1 MTANLREISNLEN
14 PVLEAVRALEPQ
26 IRAASGAI
34 EDNRCLPSAL
44 AHSLMKAGVFRM
56 GVPRI
61 YGGPELDPMSQVRVV
76 EELSRIEGAVGWVAM
91 ISTAGSFISG
101 FLKPE
106 PANRFFGSV
115 ESVVAGQLRPPQR
128 ADLADDGYRVSG
140 TFHFAS
146 GSGHASVMMC
156 TCAVYENGRPRLT
169 PAGQPEI
176 RTMMVPAAKTRIVD
190 VWDTTG
196 MRGTGSNDFVVDN
209 VFVPFDD
216 CPSLGRP
223 RSAGALYTWPPLFL
237 VSHSGVPLGLA
248 RSALDFVEEL
258 STRKELMPG
267 RLLRDDTQ
275 VQETIAMSEAT
286 IEAARCYI
294 YRTLEDVWA
303 TLSAREKLTAP
314 ARTLPPDDDACPSDG
329 ETGHRHVVRPGCY
342 QRDLSLESAGAQHAR
357 HPHLVATS
365 RRPSQDVSPGRPSD
379 PRPRPRRAVLL
390 TRRLI
395 LVSTSE
401 LSAEEFIKHYLLS

>member
-156 TCAVYENGRPRLT
+156 TCAVYENGGPRLT

-258 STRKELMPG
+258 STRKELMPE

-303 TLSAREKLTAP
+303 TLSAREKPSPRQRAHYRLMMTHAHQTAKQVIG
-314 ARTLPPDDDACPSDG
+314 TL
-329 ETGHRHVVRPGCY
+329 Y
-342 QRDLSLESAGAQHAR
+342 DLA
-357 HPHLVATS
+357 ATS
-365 RRPSQDVSPGRPSD
+365 AIFRSSPLERNMRDILTSSQHRVVHPRMYRPAG
-379 PRPRPRRAVLL
+379 
-390 TRRLI
+390 RLI
-395 LVSTSE
+395 LGLDPEE
-401 LSAEEFIKHYLLS
+401 LFF

>member
-1 MTANLREISNLEN
+1 MTANLHEISNLEST
-14 PVLEAVRALEPQ
+14 VLDAVRALESQ
-26 IRAASGAI
+26 IRAASASI
-34 EDNRCLPSAL
+34 EDNRCLPPAL
-44 AHSLMKAGVFRM
+44 AHSLMEAGVFRM

-61 YGGPELDPMSQVRVV
+61 YGGPELAPMAQVRVV

-106 PANRFFGSV
+106 PAQRFFGSV

-128 ADLADDGYRVSG
+128 ADLTDGGYRVSG

-156 TCAVYENGRPRLT
+156 TCTVYENGRPRLT
-169 PAGQPEI
+169 PGGQPEI

-196 MRGTGSNDFVVDN
+196 MRGTGSNDFVVDD
-209 VFVPFDD
+209 VFVPFGD

-223 RSAGALYTWPPLFL
+223 QCAGRLYTWPPLFL
-237 VSHSGVPLGLA
+237 VAHSGIPLGLA

-267 RLLRDDTQ
+267 RPLRDDTQ
-275 VQETIAMSEAT
+275 VQETIAMSEAA
-286 IEAARCYI
+286 IEAARCYV
-294 YRTLEDVWA
+294 YRTLDDLWA
-303 TLSAREKLTAP
+303 TLCAREKPSPRQRAHYRLMMTHAHQTAK
-314 ARTLPPDDDACPSDG
+314 RVIGTL
-329 ETGHRHVVRPGCY
+329 Y
-342 QRDLSLESAGAQHAR
+342 DLA
-357 HPHLVATS
+357 ATS
-365 RRPSQDVSPGRPSD
+365 AIFRSSPLERTMRDILTSSQHRVVHPKMYRPAG
-379 PRPRPRRAVLL
+379 
-390 TRRLI
+390 RLI
-395 LVSTSE
+395 LGLDPEE
-401 LSAEEFIKHYLLS
+401 LFF